1 MTENKILQ
9 SAFGK
14 PFESGLPLCL
24 QQEKARKQKEDQKQK
39 EAVGGSDT
47 EKKEEDKEEG
57 KVLRRSILNGR
68 PRLYSLKSS
77 TTCQQM
83 RDPDTQGLGR

>member
-1 MTENKILQ
+1 MIANELSQIL
-9 SAFGK
+9 FGK
-14 PFESGLPLCL
+14 PLESGLPPCL

-57 KVLRRSILNGR
+57 KLLRSSISNGR
-68 PRLYSLKSS
+68 LQSYSLKSS
-77 TTCQQM
+77 TIRQPM
-83 RDPDTQGLGR
+83 RDPDT